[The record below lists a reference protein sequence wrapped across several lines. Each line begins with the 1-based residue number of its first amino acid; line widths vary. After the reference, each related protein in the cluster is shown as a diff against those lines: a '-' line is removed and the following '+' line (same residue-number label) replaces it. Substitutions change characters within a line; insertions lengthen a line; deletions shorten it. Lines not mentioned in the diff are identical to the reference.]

1 MTVEEMI
8 NSDDKEIAEMGCTLF
23 MKEKD
28 TTVDQLRKMLNKFGK
43 YNILIVS
50 NHQVEL
56 THRIRYFN
64 NSSIFV
70 KDPTR
75 TVLIECK

>member
-8 NSDDKEIAEMGCTLF
+8 NSDDIEVAELGCTLF
-23 MKEKD
+23 MKEKN
-28 TTVDQLRKMLNKFGK
+28 TTVNELRKMLNKFGK
-43 YNILIVS
+43 YNILMIS

-56 THRIRYFN
+56 THRMNYFN
-64 NSSIFV
+64 NSSIFI

-75 TVLIECK
+75 TTLIDLK

>member
-8 NSDDKEIAEMGCTLF
+8 NSDDIEVAELGCTLF
-23 MKEKD
+23 MKEKN

-43 YNILIVS
+43 YNILIIS

-56 THRIRYFN
+56 THRMNYFN
-64 NSSIFV
+64 NSSIFI

-75 TVLIECK
+75 TTLIDLK

>member
-1 MTVEEMI
+1 MI
-8 NSDDKEIAEMGCTLF
+8 NSDDIEVAELGCTLF

-28 TTVDQLRKMLNKFGK
+28 TTVDQLRKMLTKFGK

-70 KDPTR
+70 KDPTK

>member
-1 MTVEEMI
+1 MI
-8 NSDDKEIAEMGCTLF
+8 NSDDIEVAELGCTLF

-28 TTVDQLRKMLNKFGK
+28 TTVDQLRKMLTKFGK
-43 YNILIVS
+43 YNILIIS

-70 KDPTR
+70 KDTTK

>member
-1 MTVEEMI
+1 MLLEEMI
-8 NSDDKEIAEMGCTLF
+8 NSDDIEVAELGCTLF
-23 MKEKD
+23 MKEKN
-28 TTVDQLRKMLNKFGK
+28 TTVNELRKILSKFGK
-43 YNILIVS
+43 YTILIIS

-70 KDPTR
+70 KDPTK
-75 TVLIECK
+75 TVLIDLK

>member
-8 NSDDKEIAEMGCTLF
+8 NSDDIEVAELGCTLF

-28 TTVDQLRKMLNKFGK
+28 TTVDQLRKMLTKFGK
-43 YNILIVS
+43 YNILIIS

-70 KDPTR
+70 KDTTK